1 MGYVYSRQ
9 VYVLMNKNLWLLIL
23 SQIFAFTAA
32 PVTVFLS
39 GIIGSQFSPIK
50 SLATMPMALSIVG
63 IAIFAIF
70 AAKVMSVIGRRAG
83 FIFASVGSSLSSLL
97 AAYSIIIESF
107 ILFNFACFLL
117 GAGVAFSH
125 QYRFAA
131 VETVKKDMAPK
142 AISIILL
149 AGIGSAFIGPNVAN
163 ITKEI
168 LAEHLYAGSYI
179 ALAALTLT
187 STIFLLFYKD
197 GHKRNHVNKK
207 ISRSYLE
214 LISQPRF
221 LQALVASAFAYAVMS
236 FLMTATPISMHVM
249 EKISLTKTGLV
260 IQLHIAA
267 MFLPSLITGNLIKKF
282 GHSKIMYVG
291 VILFS
296 VTILTSL
303 FEQNFFN
310 YLIAL
315 IFLGFG
321 WNFLFISGTSLLV
334 LSYREEEKFKA
345 QGFNDLIV
353 YSVQAVASLS
363 AGIFIS
369 LTSWKTMNLV
379 CVVFLIIIIISTLR
393 ADFVD
398 KKR

>member
-1 MGYVYSRQ
+1 
-9 VYVLMNKNLWLLIL
+9 MNKNLWLLIL

-50 SLATMPMALSIVG
+50 SLATLPMALSIVG

-70 AAKVMSVIGRRAG
+70 AAKLMSIIGRRLG
-83 FIFASVGSSLSSLL
+83 FILASIGSSLSSLM

-107 ILFNFACFLL
+107 ILYNLGCFLI

-131 VETVKKDMAPK
+131 VETVDKEMAPK

-149 AGIGSAFIGPNVAN
+149 AGIGSAFIGPNLAN
-163 ITKEI
+163 ISKDLI
-168 LAEHLYAGSYI
+168 SEHLYAGSYI
-179 ALAALTLT
+179 VLAALTLT

-197 GHKRNHVNKK
+197 GHKKTDVIKK
-207 ISRSYLE
+207 NSRSYFE

-221 LQALVASAFAYAVMS
+221 LQALIASAFAYAVMS

-249 EKISLTKTGLV
+249 EKISLAKTGFV

-282 GHSKIMYVG
+282 GHSKIMYAG
-291 VILFS
+291 VVLFLI
-296 VTILTSL
+296 TIFTSL
-303 FEQNFFN
+303 FEQSFLN

-315 IFLGFG
+315 VFLGLG

-353 YSVQAVASLS
+353 YSVQAIASLS
-363 AGIFIS
+363 AGVFIS

-379 CVVFLIIIIISTLR
+379 CIIFLIIIVISTFK
-393 ADFVD
+393 ADL
-398 KKR
+398 KKNPSN

>member
-1 MGYVYSRQ
+1 
-9 VYVLMNKNLWLLIL
+9 MNKNLWLLIL

-39 GIIGSQFSPIK
+39 GIIGSELTPIK
-50 SLATMPMALSIVG
+50 SIATLPMALSIVG

-70 AAKVMSVIGRRAG
+70 AAKIMNIIGRRLG
-83 FIFASVGSSLSSLL
+83 FIFASIGSSLSSLL

-107 ILFNFACFLL
+107 ILFNLGCFFI

-131 VETVKKDMAPK
+131 VETVKKEMAPK

-149 AGIGSAFIGPNVAN
+149 AGIGSAFIGPNLAN
-163 ITKEI
+163 ITKSAI
-168 LAEHLYAGSYI
+168 AEHLYAGSYI
-179 ALAALTLT
+179 ALAVLTLT
-187 STIFLLFYKD
+187 STIFLIFYKD
-197 GHKRNHVNKK
+197 GHKPNKVAGRK
-207 ISRSYLE
+207 TRSYFE

-221 LQALVASAFAYAVMS
+221 LQALIASAFAYAVMS

-249 EKISLTKTGLV
+249 EKISLTKTGFV

-267 MFLPSLITGNLIKKF
+267 MFLPSLITGNLINKF
-282 GHSKIMYVG
+282 GHSKIMHAG
-291 VILFS
+291 VVLFS
-296 VTILTSL
+296 ITILTSL
-303 FEQNFFN
+303 FEQNFIN

-334 LSYREEEKFKA
+334 LSYKENEKFKA

-353 YSVQAVASLS
+353 YSIQAISSLS
-363 AGIFIS
+363 AGVFLT
-369 LTSWKTMNLV
+369 LTSWKTMNLF
-379 CVVFLIIIIISTLR
+379 CIIFLIIIVISTLR
-393 ADFVD
+393 ADFKE
-398 KKR
+398 KKTP

>member
-1 MGYVYSRQ
+1 MGHVYGRQ

-50 SLATMPMALSIVG
+50 SLATLPMALSIVG
-63 IAIFAIF
+63 VAIFAIF
-70 AAKVMSVIGRRAG
+70 AAKLMSIIGRRAG
-83 FIFASVGSSLSSLL
+83 FIFASVGSSLAALM

-107 ILFNFACFLL
+107 LLFNLGCFLL

-131 VETVKKDMAPK
+131 VETVSKDMAPK

-149 AGIGSAFIGPNVAN
+149 AGIGSAFIGPNLAN
-163 ITKEI
+163 ISKEI
-168 LAEHLYAGSYI
+168 IPEHLYAGSYI
-179 ALAALTLT
+179 ALAILTLS

-197 GHKRNHVNKK
+197 NHKPNNFVKK
-207 ISRSYLE
+207 DTRSYFE

-221 LQALVASAFAYAVMS
+221 LQALIASAFAYAVMS

-249 EKISLTKTGLV
+249 EKISLSKTGLV

-282 GHSKIMYVG
+282 GHSKIMYAG
-291 VILFS
+291 VVLFS
-296 VTILTSL
+296 ITILTSL
-303 FEQNFFN
+303 FEQNFVN
-310 YLIAL
+310 YLTAL
-315 IFLGFG
+315 VFLGFG

-334 LSYREEEKFKA
+334 LTYKEDEKFKA

-353 YSVQAVASLS
+353 YSIQAVASLS
-363 AGIFIS
+363 AGIFLN
-369 LTSWKTMNLV
+369 LTSWKTMNLI
-379 CVVFLIIIIISTLR
+379 CIIFLIIIFISTLR
-393 ADFVD
+393 ADFKE
-398 KKR
+398 KK

>member
-1 MGYVYSRQ
+1 
-9 VYVLMNKNLWLLIL
+9 MNKNLWLLIL

-50 SLATMPMALSIVG
+50 SLATLPMALSIVG
-63 IAIFAIF
+63 IAIFAFF
-70 AAKVMSVIGRRAG
+70 AAKIMSIIGRRAG
-83 FIFASVGSSLSSLL
+83 FILASVGSSL
-97 AAYSIIIESF
+97 AALMASYSIIIESF
-107 ILFNFACFLL
+107 LLFNLGCFLL

-131 VETVKKDMAPK
+131 VETVNKDMAPK

-149 AGIGSAFIGPNVAN
+149 AGIGSAFIGPNLAN
-163 ITKEI
+163 ISKDI
-168 LAEHLYAGSYI
+168 ISDHLYAGSYV
-179 ALAALTLT
+179 ALAILTLS
-187 STIFLLFYKD
+187 STIFLLFYED
-197 GHKRNHVNKK
+197 NHRPSNFVKENT
-207 ISRSYLE
+207 RSYFE
-214 LISQPRF
+214 LIGQPRF
-221 LQALVASAFAYAVMS
+221 LQALIASSFAYAVMS

-249 EKISLTKTGLV
+249 EKISLAKTGLV

-282 GHSKIMYVG
+282 GHSKIMYSG
-291 VILFS
+291 VLLFS
-296 VTILTSL
+296 ITILTSL
-303 FEQNFFN
+303 FEQNFIN

-334 LSYREEEKFKA
+334 LSYEEEEKFKA

-353 YSVQAVASLS
+353 YTVQALASLS
-363 AGIFIS
+363 AGIFLN

-379 CVVFLIIIIISTLR
+379 CIIFLIIIIISTLR
-393 ADFVD
+393 ADHIES
-398 KKR
+398 K